1 MPNLFDDY
9 SDDERGILRLN
20 EKPDR
25 KYPRNRAKLLN
36 RLFEINDEEIAGL
49 MMEFL
54 DEEAVENFNLDLQ

>member
-49 MMEFL
+49 MMEF
-54 DEEAVENFNLDLQ
+54 